1 MKKNRSYW
9 KLIWPQL
16 YSSVTLSKVFRHR
29 GKGCI
34 FSPQRYQSDGRS
46 CCLINGCE
54 ATTPPFTVPAQ
65 NHGAEIFFSTSPF
78 PFPRW
83 KAAIAGAWNWSRHW
97 NTDKQPECGREQ
109 GWDQGDVRKAH
120 CAVFVIWREN
130 SYLLCC
136 CGLLPSSVI
145 IFFFFFQALERRRV
159 AWQGGCSA
167 IWIVY
172 FQKKLWGITPPL
184 LPKSWQ
190 SLPDLKIWHCRMIRF
205 MFLWPHKGS
214 ETCWIIFSFHDSITS
229 FI

>member
-1 MKKNRSYW
+1 MKKKRSYW

-16 YSSVTLSKVFRHR
+16 YSSATLSKVSVCSVFRHR

-109 GWDQGDVRKAH
+109 GDSKRDQGDVRKAH

-145 IFFFFFQALERRRV
+145 IFFFFFKLLSDAGLPDRGAVLQSELFIFKRRV
-159 AWQGGCSA
+159 RHHTFVTQKLPIFTWLEDLTLSNDQIHVFVTPQGLGNLLD
-167 IWIVY
+167 Y
-172 FQKKLWGITPPL
+172 F
-184 LPKSWQ
+184 
-190 SLPDLKIWHCRMIRF
+190 
-205 MFLWPHKGS
+205 
-214 ETCWIIFSFHDSITS
+214 
-229 FI
+229 

>member
-1 MKKNRSYW
+1 MKKKRSYW

-16 YSSVTLSKVFRHR
+16 YSSATLSKVSVCSVFRHR

-145 IFFFFFQALERRRV
+145 IFFFFQALERRRV

-172 FQKKLWGITPPL
+172 FQKKSEASHL
-184 LPKSWQ
+184 LCY
-190 SLPDLKIWHCRMIRF
+190 LKVANLYLTWRF
-205 MFLWPHKGS
+205 DIVEWSDSCFCDSTRARKPVGLFLVF
-214 ETCWIIFSFHDSITS
+214 TIQ
-229 FI
+229 